1 MAITRQQLN
10 KFYKDLPP
18 YLDEVIGQ
26 DFAEH
31 PGIYTQFLNIKSAT
45 AGWKDTATI
54 SGFSTF
60 SSKAELEDAASDD
73 ILQGPTMRT
82 AMVTFA
88 KRNLISQEAIEDE
101 QGHGIIASR
110 LPEMMF
116 AGRATQEI
124 LAHDLI
130 NNGINTTFFTT
141 PDGKALFAT
150 DHLSLSG
157 ETYSNKLATDLV
169 QTSLETAVA
178 ALQNMK
184 NDRGIP
190 IFNTAQTLL
199 VPPDLEVTAKVIL
212 GSQLD
217 TTALTNKINTMQG
230 KVNLIVS
237 PYLTDASGWT
247 LFGNNHKLNFIWR
260 VKPENWSEVNYKNSS
275 VEMGMRF
282 RCAVEA
288 LDPRAVVH
296 STGAS

>member
-31 PGIYTQFLNIKSAT
+31 PTIYSQFLNIKSAT

-101 QGHGIIASR
+101 QGHGIVASR

-124 LAHDLI
+124 LGHDLI
-130 NNGINTTFFTT
+130 NNGNVDTFFKT

-150 DHLSLSG
+150 DHVDLSG
-157 ETYSNKLATDLV
+157 GTYSNKIAQDFT
-169 QTSLETAVA
+169 QTQLEAAVSM
-178 ALQNMK
+178 LQNMK

-199 VPPDLEVTAKVIL
+199 VPPDLEFAAKVVL
-212 GSQLD
+212 GSALD
-217 TTALTNKINTMQG
+217 TTALTNKMNPMQG

-260 VKPENWSEVNYKNSS
+260 VKPENWSEVNYVNSS
-275 VEMGMRF
+275 VQIGMRF